1 MKKSDFDGLM
11 KSMEEARH
19 FARTGK
25 IPGGQVHIPKEID
38 SAAIRT
44 KAGLTQAAFAKQI
57 GVSIAT
63 LGNWEQGRRNPDGPA
78 RVLLAMLA
86 KDPKI
91 VSRVLKSAA

>member
-19 FARTGK
+19 LARTGK
-25 IPGGQVHIPKEID
+25 IPGGRVHIPKEID
-38 SAAIRT
+38 SAAIRAN
-44 KAGLTQAAFAKQI
+44 AGLTQAAFAKQI

-63 LGNWEQGRRNPDGPA
+63 LRNWEQGRRNPDGPA

-86 KDPKI
+86 KDPNI
-91 VSRVLKSAA
+91 VRRTLKSAA

>member
-11 KSMEEARH
+11 KSMKEAQH
-19 FARTGK
+19 FMRTGK
-25 IPGGQVHIPKEID
+25 IPGGRVHIPKEID
-38 SAAIRT
+38 SAAIRA

-63 LGNWEQGRRNPDGPA
+63 LRNWEQGRRNPDGPA

-86 KDPKI
+86 KDPNI
-91 VSRVLKSAA
+91 VKRMLKSAA